1 MEQPVARKPFAHGI
15 GEAGQLDAARAHD
28 ADAAKLEP
36 FGKVEDGLAIDQC
49 RMRALGRERR
59 DADRA
64 RTHDPGR

>member
-1 MEQPVARKPFAHGI
+1 MVRPEKPKVAIARKPFAHGI

-49 RMRALGRERR
+49 RIARPRA
-59 DADRA
+59 
-64 RTHDPGR
+64 